1 MSLFFF
7 PAYSQCGM
15 SSMFHEIYIYGSEI
29 YFILLLFFWKS
40 RKKETLSQI
49 LSLFYWQH
57 EIVLLSQRL
66 IRKKKSLIKHQRK
79 CRIITTASNI
89 LSFSNN
95 KQCALL
101 QETNVLNW
109 IDKSIKTSGLFA
121 LAKKQTEKYSV
132 CGWSQTVLVTVSFTR
147 NRAAFSGPLALS
159 TNTLRKLATESERLA
174 EELSI
179 WGEEE
184 HKTLTV
190 FSV

>member
-1 MSLFFF
+1 MWNVLYVSWNLYLWIRDLF
-7 PAYSQCGM
+7 
-15 SSMFHEIYIYGSEI
+15 
-29 YFILLLFFWKS
+29 YFAFIFLKEC

-159 TNTLRKLATESERLA
+159 TTTLRKLATESERLA